1 MPPERS
7 DGGAPTPRSVAS
19 AAGPHDSGHA
29 AADAAGVP
37 AWLAHRGWTIALA
50 LLALAPCIAGLY
62 RLDAFG
68 RAREAALATEF
79 WVTAFAPPTWLVLL
93 LIAALSAL
101 ALALAWRV
109 SHNVA
114 ARWLALFSALLASGY
129 GVMTTIEHS
138 ALVDGFVRAVP
149 LLRGWGVGAE
159 ALRAF
164 GHAVAA
170 LERVLWIGAWPLAAT
185 VSVFFVRAVLGIGA
199 SPRGGRSAAAL
210 LVLWSFALVSTSLPH
225 TPMVPVTAGVLALLG
240 LVVWWRARADGHE
253 LPPWLLA
260 PGLVLALGVALPQ
273 RYPVVPMHVVA
284 AMTILPALLR
294 VAEARPALLL
304 VFPMLLGLAA
314 ALHVAGADLTVG
326 LMMPWVG
333 LCMVV
338 LLRTVVARADKLGG
352 RGRRQAL
359 WFLSGWAGAALAVL
373 TWQAAVW
380 GGRLAACT
388 VAGPS
393 ATCWLHRHQDWFLV
407 APLPIL
413 LLSFVVA
420 LLYRG
425 PIDAAR
431 LFRRTV
437 VYGSML
443 MLTLFVLGVSEALLG
458 EFVSRGLPWETPPML
473 ATGILAIVLYPAKR
487 ACERGAERLL
497 ARILRWSER
506 DAPDG
511 DAAA

>member
-1 MPPERS
+1 
-7 DGGAPTPRSVAS
+7 
-19 AAGPHDSGHA
+19 
-29 AADAAGVP
+29 
-37 AWLAHRGWTIALA
+37 
-50 LLALAPCIAGLY
+50 
-62 RLDAFG
+62 
-68 RAREAALATEF
+68 
-79 WVTAFAPPTWLVLL
+79 
-93 LIAALSAL
+93 
-101 ALALAWRV
+101 
-109 SHNVA
+109 
-114 ARWLALFSALLASGY
+114 
-129 GVMTTIEHS
+129 
-138 ALVDGFVRAVP
+138 
-149 LLRGWGVGAE
+149 
-159 ALRAF
+159 
-164 GHAVAA
+164 
-170 LERVLWIGAWPLAAT
+170 
-185 VSVFFVRAVLGIGA
+185 
-199 SPRGGRSAAAL
+199 
-210 LVLWSFALVSTSLPH
+210 
-225 TPMVPVTAGVLALLG
+225 
-240 LVVWWRARADGHE
+240 
-253 LPPWLLA
+253 
-260 PGLVLALGVALPQ
+260 
-273 RYPVVPMHVVA
+273 
-284 AMTILPALLR
+284 
-294 VAEARPALLL
+294 
-304 VFPMLLGLAA
+304 
-314 ALHVAGADLTVG
+314 
-326 LMMPWVG
+326 MMPWVG